1 MWSSGSDLLL
11 DGKDLL
17 EDEALCRN
25 VGILVHRVSRFDA
38 GDFAVYAI
46 KSRAFRA
53 DGKQVVFI
61 VEDTDAKDADPVG
74 GTEHL
79 HVDGLAAVRAS
90 DGFRLPEESD
100 GV

>member
-1 MWSSGSDLLL
+1 MDSFL

-17 EDEALCRN
+17 EEEAFCRD

-38 GDFAVYAI
+38 GDLAVYAEEGG
-46 KSRAFRA
+46 AFRA
-53 DGKQVVFI
+53 DGKQVMLV
-61 VEDTDAKDADPVG
+61 VDDTDAEDADPVG

-79 HVDGLAAVRAS
+79 HVDGFAAMRAR
-90 DGFRLPEESD
+90 DGFRLPEEPD